1 MRTIFFR
8 QKLTLM
14 KGLQAN
20 FMNFTEDVLWVI
32 SSSDLY
38 LKDVLEVRCVC
49 LYLKDVEVRCV
60 CLYLKDVLEVRQMGH
75 SVPSARR
82 NRL

>member
-38 LKDVLEVRCVC
+38 LKDVLEVRMC
-49 LYLKDVEVRCV
+49 
-60 CLYLKDVLEVRQMGH
+60 
-75 SVPSARR
+75 
-82 NRL
+82 